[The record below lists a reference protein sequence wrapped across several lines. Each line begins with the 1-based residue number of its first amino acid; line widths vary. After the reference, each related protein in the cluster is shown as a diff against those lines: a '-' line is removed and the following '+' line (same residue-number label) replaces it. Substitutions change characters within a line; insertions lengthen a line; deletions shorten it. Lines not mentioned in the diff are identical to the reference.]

1 MKNDIRQQYRLLV
14 KTFTRQVGEIFI
26 TQGATLKVVDAL
38 SPSCA
43 GCYFFDY
50 DTDKCSKHND
60 KTGACAPPHRT
71 DEKHVIFRQLTAKT
85 KNDLRRIETTAPLA
99 VLAHFKRATSL
110 CRNIQAQPRR
120 LPQD

>member
-14 KTFTRQVGEIFI
+14 NTFTRPVGEIFI

-38 SPSCA
+38 SPSCV

-50 DTDKCSKHND
+50 DKDKCAKHNNN

-71 DEKHVIFRQLTAKT
+71 DDKHVIFRKLTAIPK
-85 KNDLRRIETTAPLA
+85 K
-99 VLAHFKRATSL
+99 
-110 CRNIQAQPRR
+110 
-120 LPQD
+120 

>member
-14 KTFTRQVGEIFI
+14 KTFTRPVGEIFI

-50 DTDKCSKHND
+50 DTDKCAKHND

-71 DEKHVIFRQLTAKT
+71 DEKHVIFRQLKAIPK
-85 KNDLRRIETTAPLA
+85 K
-99 VLAHFKRATSL
+99 
-110 CRNIQAQPRR
+110 
-120 LPQD
+120 

>member
-1 MKNDIRQQYRLLV
+1 MKNDIEEQYRLLV
-14 KTFTRQVGEIFI
+14 KTFTRPVGEIFI

-50 DTDKCSKHND
+50 DTDKCAKHND

-71 DEKHVIFRQLTAKT
+71 DDKHVIFRKLTAIPK
-85 KNDLRRIETTAPLA
+85 K
-99 VLAHFKRATSL
+99 
-110 CRNIQAQPRR
+110 
-120 LPQD
+120 